1 MTIAIASGDRQRV
14 VLVADTLAV
23 QGDGHRAD
31 AFVSKVLPFAHCAAA
46 AVVRGHGGHKLAIH
60 MAMNTRPALDG
71 IGALPWP
78 AILDR
83 YVGDDQEQFDMLLAG
98 WAPAAG
104 GLAIWRFGEAT
115 GYELAEVA
123 LPASVALPDFGV
135 ALDPVMAD
143 GAVIHAAE
151 VLVDLANE
159 SARDPGGGRAGRR
172 RRRSDPDRADR
183 RWHRAA
189 QGQAVGE
196 PRGTEG
202 ADDMVKMPGQAEI
215 DRFTDFLEQQRRFFD
230 DMKNWQSLDRK
241 ALIRLLMADLEASC
255 KAMQLVR
262 EFMTKLAELEIRA
275 VRAETAL
282 AERADASV
290 PPI

>member
-151 VLVDLANE
+151 VLVDLPRVKFHRHGVPDKFVEVGPPAALYAHYRLDAPGIAAV
-159 SARDPGGGRAGRR
+159 AREVLG
-172 RRRSDPDRADR
+172 
-183 RWHRAA
+183 
-189 QGQAVGE
+189 
-196 PRGTEG
+196 
-202 ADDMVKMPGQAEI
+202 
-215 DRFTDFLEQQRRFFD
+215 
-230 DMKNWQSLDRK
+230 
-241 ALIRLLMADLEASC
+241 
-255 KAMQLVR
+255 
-262 EFMTKLAELEIRA
+262 
-275 VRAETAL
+275 
-282 AERADASV
+282 
-290 PPI
+290 